1 MTKLIIFSKHFYPDN
16 FKINIIAK
24 ELAKKGYD
32 INVITSNPQYHNKN
46 SKKYKNNFLLNK
58 KIWNGIKIFYLP
70 VYKKKNF
77 SFINIFL
84 DYLSHIISC
93 FFYCHFLAKKK
104 FDLIFVFGT
113 SPIFQ
118 SIPAIYFSF
127 LIKKPI
133 ILWIQDLW
141 PESLKDTGYI
151 KNRYILFVLKFFVK
165 INYLFSDLLLVQS
178 NNFKNK
184 IKKDFRIKKKIITHY
199 NLSELKF
206 QKFKKSNNKK
216 TTVTYAGNF
225 GNAQDFETLLRVLK
239 FTEIKKNFNFK
250 LIGIGKKF
258 DYLKNY
264 ISKNKLNKNIHLHKY
279 IKGEKL
285 NKILFNSDALFLT
298 LNRGEAL
305 DNTIPG
311 KFQTYLSFGK
321 PIISN
326 SVGASKNIILN
337 SGIGLANKPGDYKKL
352 YSNLIKLKKMSLSKK
367 KKIYIKSKEIYMKH
381 FEINKNITNLVSIFN
396 EIKNK

>member
-58 KIWNGIKIFYLP
+58 KIWNGIKIFFYLP
-70 VYKKKNF
+70 VYKKNF

-178 NNFKNK
+178 NNFK
-184 IKKDFRIKKKIITHY
+184 
-199 NLSELKF
+199 
-206 QKFKKSNNKK
+206 
-216 TTVTYAGNF
+216 
-225 GNAQDFETLLRVLK
+225 
-239 FTEIKKNFNFK
+239 
-250 LIGIGKKF
+250 
-258 DYLKNY
+258 
-264 ISKNKLNKNIHLHKY
+264 
-279 IKGEKL
+279 
-285 NKILFNSDALFLT
+285 
-298 LNRGEAL
+298 
-305 DNTIPG
+305 
-311 KFQTYLSFGK
+311 
-321 PIISN
+321 
-326 SVGASKNIILN
+326 
-337 SGIGLANKPGDYKKL
+337 
-352 YSNLIKLKKMSLSKK
+352 IKLKKIS
-367 KKIYIKSKEIYMKH
+367 E
-381 FEINKNITNLVSIFN
+381 
-396 EIKNK
+396 

>member
-1 MTKLIIFSKHFYPDN
+1 MNYLTHF
-16 FKINIIAK
+16 
-24 ELAKKGYD
+24 
-32 INVITSNPQYHNKN
+32 
-46 SKKYKNNFLLNK
+46 
-58 KIWNGIKIFYLP
+58 
-70 VYKKKNF
+70 
-77 SFINIFL
+77 
-84 DYLSHIISC
+84 ISC
-93 FFYCHFLAKKK
+93 FFYCYFLVKKK
-104 FDLIFVFGT
+104 YDLIFVFGT

-151 KNRYILFVLKFFVK
+151 KNKYILFILKFLVK
-165 INYLFSDLLLVQS
+165 INYLLSDLLLVQS
-178 NNFKNK
+178 NNFKKK
-184 IKKDFRIKKKIITHY
+184 IKKDFRINKKIITYY

-206 QKFKKSNNKK
+206 QKFKKCNNKK
-216 TTVTYAGNF
+216 IIVTYSGNF

-239 FTEIKKNFNFK
+239 FAEIKKNFIFK

-258 DYLKNY
+258 NYLKNY
-264 ISKNKLNKNIHLHKY
+264 ISKNKLTENIHLYKY
-279 IKGEKL
+279 IKGKKL

-326 SVGASKNIILN
+326 SVGVSKNIILN
-337 SGIGLANKPGDYKKL
+337 SGIGLSNNPGDYRKL

-367 KKIYIKSKEIYMKH
+367 KKIYKNSKDLYMKH
-381 FEINKNITNLVSIFN
+381 FEIKKNITNLISIFN
-396 EIKNK
+396 NTKKNDT

>member
-32 INVITSNPQYHNKN
+32 INVITSNPQY
-46 SKKYKNNFLLNK
+46 NN
-58 KIWNGIKIFYLP
+58 
-70 VYKKKNF
+70 KNF

-84 DYLSHIISC
+84 NYLSHIVSC
-93 FFYCHFLAKKK
+93 FFYCHFLLKKK
-104 FDLIFVFGT
+104 YDLIFVFGT

-151 KNRYILFVLKFFVK
+151 KNKYILRIIKFLVK
-165 INYLFSDLLLVQS
+165 INYLLSDVLLVQS
-178 NNFKNK
+178 NNFKKK
-184 IKKDFRIKKKIITHY
+184 IKNDFKINKKIITHY

-206 QKFKKSNNKK
+206 QKFNKYKNKK
-216 TTVTYAGNF
+216 IIVTYSGNF
-225 GNAQDFETLLRVLK
+225 GNAQDFETLLRVSK
-239 FTEIKKNFNFK
+239 FSEI
-250 LIGIGKKF
+250 I
-258 DYLKNY
+258 KNY
-264 ISKNKLNKNIHLHKY
+264 ISKNKLSENVHLYKY

-337 SGIGLANKPGDYKKL
+337 SGIGLSNNPGDYRKL

-367 KKIYIKSKEIYMKH
+367 KNIYIKSKKLYMKH
-381 FEINKNITNLVSIFN
+381 FEINKNITNLISILN
-396 EIKNK
+396 KTKKNDT